1 MPLMRCAI
9 AAPLLLLS
17 GLGSLT
23 ACQVSAQTGAAVS
36 AKTPSQSQPP
46 PPVASVDPTSAQIEN
61 VYRLGL
67 RPGDLLL
74 ESIQKFIKDKGI
86 QDGAILTG
94 IGSVGECSFQ
104 FPERPESP
112 PPMKS
117 GTYQGPLEITGMQ
130 GIIAD
135 FEPHLHMS
143 VAERG
148 HERLI
153 GGHLGPNC
161 RVLYLAEITIAK
173 FAGPPMTRKPNEYG
187 VKLLQV
193 K

>member
-1 MPLMRCAI
+1 MPLTRGAVVG
-9 AAPLLLLS
+9 PLLLLS
-17 GLGSLT
+17 GVGWLT

-36 AKTPSQSQPP
+36 AKTPRQSQPP
-46 PPVASVDPTSAQIEN
+46 PPVVSVDPTSTQIEN

-94 IGSVGECSFQ
+94 IGSLGECTFQ
-104 FPERPESP
+104 FPERAESP
-112 PPMKS
+112 PPVKS
-117 GTYQGPLEITGMQ
+117 EVYQGPLEITGMQ
-130 GIIAD
+130 GLIAD
-135 FEPHLHMS
+135 FEPHLHLS

-148 HERLI
+148 HERVI

-161 RVLYLAEITIAK
+161 KVLYLAEITIAK
-173 FAGPPMTRKPNEYG
+173 FVGQPMTRKPNEHG
-187 VKLLQV
+187 VKLLTV